1 MEEKVLT
8 ADTEQMVS
16 LLQTIRR
23 SMRKADRLSESYK
36 PLFNGERY
44 VTDRELSERLH
55 VSRRTLQDYRATGIL
70 PYIILGGKVLYREG
84 DVQGLLERNYR
95 TACGK

>member
-23 SMRKADRLSESYK
+23 SMRKANRLSESYK

-55 VSRRTLQDYRATGIL
+55 VSRRTLQDYRASGIL

-84 DVQGLLERNYR
+84 DVQRLLERNYR

>member
-1 MEEKVLT
+1 LT

-23 SMRKADRLSESYK
+23 SMRKANRLSESYK

-55 VSRRTLQDYRATGIL
+55 VSRRTLQDYRASGIL

-84 DVQGLLERNYR
+84 DVQRLLERNYR